1 MTIRNHAITL
11 LRRNLGNGAKPN
23 AARLLSRKHHAL
35 ISEAPCSYP
44 GSTVLLLPSR
54 HAVFKTTALRGLM

>member
-11 LRRNLGNGAKPN
+11 LRRNLGSGAKPN
-23 AARLLSRKHHAL
+23 AARTYS
-35 ISEAPCSYP
+35 
-44 GSTVLLLPSR
+44 GSAVLLLPSR